1 MSTNSISLSD
11 LGVQNIDEKMRNS
24 YISQMNANS
33 IPDLDNILIHIQE
46 LLQDI
51 ETPEMKNL
59 ETKNRKEF
67 EKILTH
73 KYYEKINSIK
83 IINLMLEPERY
94 ENLEKLLDMFDN
106 LKKVKNGKTDIQ
118 NAHKLWC
125 EKMNEE
131 YVYSKH
137 GGKTNFEKKMAEE
150 MKKEKCKS

>member
-1 MSTNSISLSD
+1 MSSNSISLSE
-11 LGVQNIDEKMRNS
+11 LGVQNMDENMRNS
-24 YISQMNANS
+24 YISQMSANS
-33 IPDLDNILIHIQE
+33 IPDLDNILIYVQE

-51 ETPEMKNL
+51 ETPEMQNL
-59 ETKNRKEF
+59 EKTNKKEF

-73 KYYEKINSIK
+73 KYYEKIESIK

-106 LKKVKNGKTDIQ
+106 LKKVKQGKTDIQ
-118 NAHKLWC
+118 NAHKNWC

-137 GGKTNFEKKMAEE
+137 GGKANFEKKMAEME
-150 MKKEKCKS
+150 KEKK